1 MDRKQLVKFISIPL
15 LSSLLILPMDV
26 NARSIEDLTQE
37 KEQLEKQLQELD
49 GESISQQVKL
59 DGLEARKEQLRTG
72 TIALQEKIDALT
84 SQMAGQQV
92 TQGKNWASWEPPE
105 ILRAS
110 IFTLKYTKTE
120 SRSIQRLIW
129 AYNYRTGYRMKI
141 SKE

>member
-49 GESISQQVKL
+49 GESTSQQVKL

-84 SQMAGQQV
+84 LQIAGQQV
-92 TQGKNWASWEPPE
+92 TQGQKLGIMGTTGDSTGVHLHFEVYENG
-105 ILRAS
+105 
-110 IFTLKYTKTE
+110 
-120 SRSIQRLIW
+120 IQVDPAPYL
-129 AYNYRTGYRMKI
+129 GL
-141 SKE
+141 

>member
-15 LSSLLILPMDV
+15 LSSLLVLSMDV

-59 DGLEARKEQLRTG
+59 DGLEVRKEQLRTR

-84 SQMAGQQV
+84 LQMAGQQV
-92 TQGKNWASWEPPE
+92 TQGQKLGIMGTTGDSTGVHLHFEVYENG
-105 ILRAS
+105 
-110 IFTLKYTKTE
+110 
-120 SRSIQRLIW
+120 IQVNPAPYL
-129 AYNYRTGYRMKI
+129 GL
-141 SKE
+141 

>member
-59 DGLEARKEQLRTG
+59 DGLEARKKQLRTG

-84 SQMAGQQV
+84 LQMAGQQV
-92 TQGKNWASWEPPE
+92 TQGQKLGIMGTTGDSTSVHLHFEVYENG
-105 ILRAS
+105 
-110 IFTLKYTKTE
+110 
-120 SRSIQRLIW
+120 IQVNPAPYL
-129 AYNYRTGYRMKI
+129 GL
-141 SKE
+141 